1 MQKYNVGWGLTNA
14 CNMNCK
20 FCYSKETRKEI
31 RRRNRE
37 FRKAKREGRVVYDN
51 INCRIYI
58 KEEDNVKK

>member
-1 MQKYNVGWGLTNA
+1 MKDI
-14 CNMNCK
+14 
-20 FCYSKETRKEI
+20 FSKETRKEI